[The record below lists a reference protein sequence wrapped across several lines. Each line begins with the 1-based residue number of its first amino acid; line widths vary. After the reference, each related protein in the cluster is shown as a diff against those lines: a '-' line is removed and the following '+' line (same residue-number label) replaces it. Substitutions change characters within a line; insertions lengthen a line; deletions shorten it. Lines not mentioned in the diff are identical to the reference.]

1 MASSTIDNDVAA
13 YAAAVRAE
21 LTDLPPPDREALV
34 EDLEDHLA
42 EVAAESGVPLATR
55 LGSPQEYAA
64 ELRFAY
70 GAGRQQRDAPWG
82 RLTGWLAR
90 LTSWEAYRAVRIFLP
105 ELRPAWW
112 VLRAYLAV
120 LVVFM
125 ILSGSGRAGPVP
137 NPFSSRGLLQIIVT
151 AAAVVLSVRLGRRA
165 GSSSQAMRRLAL
177 ASNVLIAL
185 AGFIALSSMGNE
197 GSPTVM
203 YAQPYYGAG
212 TAGPG
217 PTNIYPYSV
226 DGRPLDGVLLYD
238 QDGRPLV
245 IGGKT
250 VGRISRYPSAAD
262 GKAIFNEYPRRETY
276 PDGTQVA
283 PPRVQLPAVIPTAVP
298 APAATPNPSPS
309 PTP

>member
-1 MASSTIDNDVAA
+1 
-13 YAAAVRAE
+13 
-21 LTDLPPPDREALV
+21 
-34 EDLEDHLA
+34 
-42 EVAAESGVPLATR
+42 
-55 LGSPQEYAA
+55 
-64 ELRFAY
+64 
-70 GAGRQQRDAPWG
+70 
-82 RLTGWLAR
+82 
-90 LTSWEAYRAVRIFLP
+90 
-105 ELRPAWW
+105 
-112 VLRAYLAV
+112 
-120 LVVFM
+120 M

-245 IGGKT
+245 IGGKA
-250 VGRISRYPSAAD
+250 VGRISQYPSAAD